1 MTLVELLVVVAIL
14 GLLSVVVLPNLAN
27 PGDARKVRE
36 AARSVSGLVAN
47 VQSRAIGTR
56 SGGGLWVEPLQN
68 MVTDSLGMAHVVA
81 IDIFAAQV
89 PEPYAGE
96 ALNSFVTVAP
106 AKSGTAAAL
115 TFHNDFLLPAT
126 LTSSS
131 NMVIRFAGSPTSFRL
146 LPFTGSPTTATMNLG
161 RGQTPYNTAWPVTT
175 STTGVAYEVLLAA
188 AKDPSAAVTLG
199 DGMAVDLTW
208 TYLGSAGPWGFSPAS
223 PPPLQPSQ
231 ILYDSAG
238 RPADIVR
245 SGGLA
250 EPMIEPVCLL
260 VAPLEM
266 IQEATCFT
274 KGGAYWVAIDP
285 RGGVP
290 RVAEVNLLSG
300 AALDAKNRPA
310 DPAAL
315 IQSQAFVRQSTFQE
329 GR

>member
-27 PGDARKVRE
+27 PSDARKVRE

-56 SGGGLWVEPLQN
+56 SGAGLWIEPLPN
-68 MVTDSLGMAHVVA
+68 MVTDSQGVAHVVA
-81 IDIFAAQV
+81 IDLFAAQI

-96 ALNSFVTVAP
+96 ALNSVVTVDPVKPGRTVA
-106 AKSGTAAAL
+106 TL
-115 TFHNDFLLPAT
+115 TFQNGFILPAT

-175 STTGVAYEVLLAA
+175 STGVAYEVLLAA
-188 AKDPSAAVTLG
+188 TKDPSVAVTLG
-199 DGMAVDLTW
+199 DGMAIDLTW
-208 TYLGSAGPWGFSPAS
+208 THLGAVGPWGFAPSSPS
-223 PPPLQPSQ
+223 PLQPSQ
-231 ILYDSAG
+231 VLYDSSG
-238 RPADIVR
+238 RPADVVL

-274 KGGAYWVAIDP
+274 KAGAYWVAIDP

-300 AALDAKNRPA
+300 ASLDAKNRPF
-310 DPAAL
+310 DTAAL
-315 IQSQAFVRQSTFQE
+315 ILSQAYVRQSTFQE